1 MIQKFEQF
9 VNESNMAKLA
19 ELEQEAIEIL
29 DEFDGYYNVSDWELK
44 AQRSLITHIGVD
56 EDGVIHYFAGD
67 IENDKHAEEIL
78 PTDDEKI
85 YLLSEFVK
93 LA

>member
-1 MIQKFEQF
+1 MIKKFEQF
-9 VNESNMAKLA
+9 VNESNMAQLA

-29 DEFDGYYNVSDWELK
+29 DEFDGYYNVTDFELT
-44 AQRSLITHIGVD
+44 AQRSLITHISVD
-56 EDGVIHYFAGD
+56 EKGVIHYFAGD
-67 IENDKHAEEIL
+67 IENDENAEEIL

-85 YLLSEFVK
+85 SLLSNFVK

>member
-9 VNESNMAKLA
+9 VNESNISQLA
-19 ELEQEAIEIL
+19 ELEQEVIEIL
-29 DEFDGYYNVSDWELK
+29 DEFDGYYNVTDLELT
-44 AQRSLITHIGVD
+44 AQGNLITHIGVD
-56 EDGVIHYFAGD
+56 EDGAIHYFAGD

-78 PTDDEKI
+78 PTDNEKI
-85 YLLSEFVK
+85 YLLSEFIR

>member
-9 VNESNMAKLA
+9 VNESNMAQLA
-19 ELEQEAIEIL
+19 ELEKEVIEIL
-29 DEFDGYYNVSDWELK
+29 DEFDGYYNLTDWELT
-44 AQRSLITHIGVD
+44 AQGSLITHIGVD
-56 EDGVIHYFAGD
+56 EDGAIHYFAGD

-78 PTDDEKI
+78 PTDEEKI
-85 YLLSEFVK
+85 NLLSEFVK

>member
-9 VNESNMAKLA
+9 VNESNMARLT

-29 DEFDGYYNVSDWELK
+29 GEVDGYYNVTDFELT
-44 AQRSLITHIGVD
+44 AQRSLITHIAVD
-56 EDGVIHYFAGD
+56 DDNVIHYFAGD
-67 IENDKHAEEIL
+67 IEDDKHAEEIL

-85 YLLSEFVK
+85 RLLSEFVK

>member
-1 MIQKFEQF
+1 MIQK
-9 VNESNMAKLA
+9 
-19 ELEQEAIEIL
+19 LEQEAIEIL

-44 AQRSLITHIGVD
+44 AQHSLITHIGVD

-85 YLLSEFVK
+85 YLLSEFIR

>member
-1 MIQKFEQF
+1 MIQK
-9 VNESNMAKLA
+9 
-19 ELEQEAIEIL
+19 LEQEAIEIL
-29 DEFDGYYNVSDWELK
+29 DEFDGYYNLTDWELT
-44 AQRSLITHIGVD
+44 AQHSLITHIGVD
-56 EDGVIHYFAGD
+56 KDGVIHYFSGD

>member
-1 MIQKFEQF
+1 
-9 VNESNMAKLA
+9 MAQLT

-29 DEFDGYYNVSDWELK
+29 DEFDGYYNVTDFELT

-67 IENDKHAEEIL
+67 IENDENAEEIL

-85 YLLSEFVK
+85 SLLSDFVK